1 MKIQLDTMAG
11 KRALFVAAE
20 CVRLLDK
27 KQKDYGPKN
36 ITRFGV
42 RGVSVRLYDKVE
54 RLANLLMDRN
64 ESPQNESLEDTF
76 RDITNY
82 GLIGL
87 MLLSD
92 EWPNEEQLE
101 FDTFYGVIEPET
113 KIEITTGTEEKEKE
127 KENV

>member
-1 MKIQLDTMAG
+1 MAG

-42 RGVSVRLYDKVE
+42 RGISVRLYDKVE

-127 KENV
+127 NV

>member
-1 MKIQLDTMAG
+1 MKIKLDTVAG
-11 KRALFVAAE
+11 KRALFVAAD
-20 CVRLLDK
+20 CVSLLDK

-42 RGVSVRLYDKVE
+42 RGLSVRLYDKVE
-54 RLANLLMDRN
+54 RLANLLMDK
-64 ESPQNESLEDTF
+64 EEDPQNEPLEDTF
-76 RDITNY
+76 KDIANY

-87 MLLSD
+87 MLLR
-92 EWPNEEQLE
+92 EQWPEEEQLE

-113 KIEITTGTEEKEKE
+113 KIEITTGAETEEE